1 MYHPIKNYQEPKPL
15 NFCDLPNHN
24 YNKSIT
30 SSYNIER
37 PKITYDKKVDYSV
50 I

>member
-1 MYHPIKNYQEPKPL
+1 MNYQTLKPSEFY
-15 NFCDLPNHN
+15 NPINQD
-24 YNKSIT
+24 YNKPIT

-50 I
+50 M